1 MTPFEQK
8 REVFADNLR
17 LLPDTEER
25 FRYLIQLGR
34 KFPPLEES
42 LRVKENLLPGCMS
55 SLWFCP
61 EFRDG
66 LCHFHMDADAALVK
80 GVAALFCAL
89 YSGETPETVLANE
102 PDFLEENGLTM
113 HLSSRR
119 LTGLGNLRGAI
130 KKFALAHCTPP
141 DSVHSG

>member
-1 MTPFEQK
+1 MDVTPFEQK
-8 REVFADNLR
+8 RDTFAENLR

-34 KFPPLEES
+34 KFPPLDEA
-42 LRVKENLLPGCMS
+42 LRTKENLLPGCMS
-55 SLWFCP
+55 NLWFCP

-66 LCHFHMDADAALVK
+66 RCHYRMDADAALVK
-80 GVAALFCAL
+80 GVAALFCSL
-89 YSGETPETVLANE
+89 YSGEKPGTVIANE

-130 KKFALAHCTPP
+130 KKFAIQHSATP
-141 DSVHSG
+141 S